1 MPQSRRCSAKS
12 CTLGVELTSGA
23 DVFSSISK
31 AFFTALVVFIL
42 NLPTSGPAAAEDLVM
57 PYSCAVNGKNLNVTP
72 ANDTAYRIVGRRF
85 EQPFVACRNCET
97 MMVHR
102 FTIECDGAQM
112 PWSRITQAATQAG
125 VKLPSGLPAGFAPL
139 SALSGRFVLPALV
152 RTATHSAAVSMQD
165 LSPDSVTEVADDWP
179 SQTARNSEWVT
190 EVRSDVMRSTPG
202 SNAGHVAA
210 SLGGVLLMLFAAS
223 MVAAGRWR
231 MPASATSSWPPSSSA
246 AGVAVGRLIKRAQQT
261 LSQLRTSVENFSQ
274 FGAAPTTSDETANAL
289 LILQARLIEVEFA
302 VASLAPHLLL
312 RDVLSTETAAIRAR
326 ADDIQ
331 RQASHR
337 SAQKTAAIL
346 RNLLRELDR
355 IGRIARSAYQA
366 ATDGSETVD
375 VDEQASPQTMADA
388 YRILGINPDAAPVVA
403 KKLVDALRMSWHPDH
418 ARDEGDRRIR
428 ESRMK
433 QINAAWD
440 LVKSQR
446 AAA

>member
-1 MPQSRRCSAKS
+1 M
-12 CTLGVELTSGA
+12 
-23 DVFSSISK
+23 FSSISK

-42 NLPTSGPAAAEDLVM
+42 NLPASGPAAAEDLVM
-57 PYSCAVNGKNLNVTP
+57 PYSCAVNGKNLTVTP

-102 FTIECDGAQM
+102 FTIECDGAQIS
-112 PWSRITQAATQAG
+112 WSRITQAATQSG
-125 VKLPSGLPAGFAPL
+125 VKLPSGLPAGFAPV

-165 LSPDSVTEVADDWP
+165 LSADSVIELADDWP
-179 SQTARNSEWVT
+179 SQTARNGDAQWVT
-190 EVRSDVMRSTPG
+190 EVRSDVMRSAPG

-231 MPASATSSWPPSSSA
+231 MPASDTGFWPPNSGA
-246 AGVAVGRLIKRAQQT
+246 AGEAVARLVKRAQQT
-261 LSQLRTSVENFSQ
+261 LLQLRTSVENFSQ

-331 RQASHR
+331 RQASRR

-355 IGRIARSAYQA
+355 IGRIARSADQA
-366 ATDGSETVD
+366 ATDNSEAAH